1 MSNILSLTRGYG
13 LFFRDCAKFAVS
25 PYTDTFLKITNADNN
40 GRAEYLENLGAATV
54 ICGIFTFVVP
64 ILPVLTA
71 LTCAFAAIGTLL
83 AVSSLFITYPLAITA
98 DACSAPDMPCY
109 EESPFQPIFK

>member
-13 LFFRDCAKFAVS
+13 FFFRDCAKFAVS
-25 PYTDTFLKITNADNN
+25 PYTDTFLKIANA
-40 GRAEYLENLGAATV
+40 GSGEREKYLENLAAATV

-64 ILPVLTA
+64 VLPILTA
-71 LTCAFAAIGTLL
+71 ITCVFAAIGALL
-83 AVSSLFITYPLAITA
+83 AVSSLFLTYPLAIVA
-98 DACSAPDMPCY
+98 DACGAPDLPCY